1 MAKGFTFGDHAQDGT
16 FDRHIEDSIRGYEN
30 LRSDC
35 VSFSQ
40 YFLQKKSVVLD
51 IGCSSGAMLR
61 RIRDYNHEHESNA
74 GVKYIGLDIESKFKK
89 DWEQNRE
96 RNITFKKADVRTYS
110 GYENLSLVYSIFTM
124 QFMPEADRLNLVKK
138 IYDGLNDG
146 GAFIISEKVL
156 AKNAKFQDMLAFTYY
171 DYKKTM
177 FSEKEI
183 LDKESS
189 IRDQMRLWSEFKIF
203 EMLRS
208 AGFKPN
214 NMQLFW
220 RNHLFVGIIAM
231 KQAAYRE

>member
-1 MAKGFTFGDHAQDGT
+1 MAKGFTFGDYGKDGT
-16 FDRHIEDSIRGYEN
+16 FDRHIEESIRGYSN

-61 RIRDYNHEHESNA
+61 RIRDYNQEHQSNT
-74 GVKYIGLDIESKFKK
+74 GVKYIGLDVVPEFKK

-96 RNITFKKADVRTYS
+96 RNISFKKADARTYK

-124 QFMPEADRLNLVKK
+124 QFMPEADRLALVKK

-171 DYKKTM
+171 DHKRKAFTEKQIL
-177 FSEKEI
+177 EKEA
-183 LDKESS
+183 S

-220 RNHLFVGIIAM
+220 RNHLFIGIIAM
-231 KQAAYRE
+231 KQAAYK